1 MRSTSAWVITDGVNA
16 GVMKYV
22 GEVLK
27 EGQAN
32 EDENHGVCIG
42 ITPWEIVTD
51 RNRLIGFG
59 CTVEYDMSSS
69 EQNRLIGFGR
79 TVEYDM
85 SSSVNKEGTFLDN
98 NHTHFLLVDQDPK
111 NHCNAEIDFRAVF
124 QRAIRNTKFDGTMIR
139 DLRQVLLLII
149 NEFEPINQLQFH
161 LNENHGFS
169 NNFRGNRT

>member
-1 MRSTSAWVITDGVNA
+1 MHSTSAWVITDGVNA

-27 EGQAN
+27 QGQAN

-59 CTVEYDMSSS
+59 
-69 EQNRLIGFGR
+69 R

-85 SSSVNKEGTFLDN
+85 SSSFKTEGTFLDN

-139 DLRQVLLLII
+139 DRRQVLLLMI
-149 NEFEPINQLQFH
+149 NKFEPTNQLQFH
-161 LNENHGFS
+161 LNENRKFS
-169 NNFRGNRT
+169 NNFGGNRS

>member
-16 GVMKYV
+16 GVMRYV
-22 GEVLK
+22 GEILE

-32 EDENHGVCIG
+32 QDENNGVCIG

-51 RNRLIGFG
+51 RSRLK
-59 CTVEYDMSSS
+59 VA
-69 EQNRLIGFGR
+69 GR

-85 SSSVNKEGTFLDN
+85 SSSFKKESTCLDN

-111 NHCNAEIDFRAVF
+111 NHCNAEVNFRAVL

-139 DLRQVLLLII
+139 VIAKSCLC
-149 NEFEPINQLQFH
+149 
-161 LNENHGFS
+161 
-169 NNFRGNRT
+169 

>member
-27 EGQAN
+27 QGQAN

-59 CTVEYDMSSS
+59 
-69 EQNRLIGFGR
+69 R

-85 SSSVNKEGTFLDN
+85 SSSFKPEGTFLDN

-139 DLRQVLLLII
+139 DLRRVLLLIT

-161 LNENHGFS
+161 LNENHRFS

>member
-1 MRSTSAWVITDGVNA
+1 
-16 GVMKYV
+16 MKYV
-22 GEVLK
+22 GEVLE

-32 EDENHGVCIG
+32 QDENNGVCIG

-51 RNRLIGFG
+51 RDRLKVAG

-69 EQNRLIGFGR
+69 FK
-79 TVEYDM
+79 T
-85 SSSVNKEGTFLDN
+85 EGTCLDN

-139 DLRQVLLLII
+139 DCRQVLLLMI
-149 NEFEPINQLQFH
+149 NEFEPTNQLQFH
-161 LNENHGFS
+161 LNENRKFS
-169 NNFRGNRT
+169 NNFRGNRS

>member
-1 MRSTSAWVITDGVNA
+1 MR
-16 GVMKYV
+16 YV
-22 GEVLK
+22 GEVLE

-32 EDENHGVCIG
+32 QDENNGVCIG

-51 RNRLIGFG
+51 RNRLKVAGH
-59 CTVEYDMSSS
+59 TVEYDMSSS
-69 EQNRLIGFGR
+69 FK
-79 TVEYDM
+79 T
-85 SSSVNKEGTFLDN
+85 EGTCLDN

-139 DLRQVLLLII
+139 DLRQVLLLIT

-161 LNENHGFS
+161 LNENHRFS